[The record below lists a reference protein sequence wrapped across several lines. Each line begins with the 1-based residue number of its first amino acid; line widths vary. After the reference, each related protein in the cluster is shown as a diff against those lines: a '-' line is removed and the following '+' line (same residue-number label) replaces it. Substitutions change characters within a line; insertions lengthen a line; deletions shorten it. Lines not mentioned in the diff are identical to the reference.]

1 MTAIPRHRTPLGRL
15 TSTLLGGAMGALLLA
30 PFGLAQAEDDTVRF
44 GTPQWPGATVKSEVA
59 RQLLDTLGYRT
70 SLREASS
77 SIILEGMA
85 SGDLDVNMAL
95 WRPSQSG
102 MLDPR
107 LEAGELV
114 EVVKNIDGARFQL
127 AVPEYV
133 WDAGVHSMADLAEHA
148 ERFGRTFYGIEPG
161 NVGNELMQNAIDDG
175 TYGLDDWR
183 VAASSETGMMSQVE
197 SDIRNEQW
205 VAFLGWEPHWMNVD
219 FDIRYLEDPE
229 NLWGDASSVSTVV
242 ASDFA
247 ERHPNVIAFLDNMV
261 VPIAVQDQWVYAY
274 SREDQPLEAVA
285 ATWIQ
290 SHPERVN
297 AWLEGVTTADGNTSA
312 QGAYQASR

>member
-1 MTAIPRHRTPLGRL
+1 MTAIPQHRL
-15 TSTLLGGAMGALLLA
+15 TPMFIGSAMGALLLA
-30 PFGLAQAEDDTVRF
+30 PFGLAQAEDDMVRF

-59 RQLLDTLGYRT
+59 RQLLDTLGYST
-70 SLREASS
+70 TLREASS
-77 SIILEGMA
+77 SIILEAMA

-114 EVVKNIDGARFQL
+114 EVVKNINGARFQL

-148 ERFGRTFYGIEPG
+148 ERFDRTFYGIEPG
-161 NVGNELMQNAIDDG
+161 NVGNELMHKAIVNG
-175 TYGLDDWR
+175 TYGLDDWQ
-183 VAASSETGMMSQVE
+183 VAASSVTGMMSQVA
-197 SDIRNEQW
+197 SDVSNDQW

-247 ERHPNVIAFLDNMV
+247 ERHPNVSAFLNNMV
-261 VPIAVQDQWVYAY
+261 VPISVQDQWVYAY

-285 ATWIQ
+285 ANWIQ
-290 SHPERVN
+290 SHPKRVN
-297 AWLEGVTTADGNTSA
+297 AWLEGVTTADGETRA
-312 QGAYQASR
+312 QEAYQASR

>member
-15 TSTLLGGAMGALLLA
+15 TSTLLGAMGALLLA

-107 LEAGELV
+107 LAAGELV

-148 ERFGRTFYGIEPG
+148 ERFDHTFYGIEPG

-175 TYGLDDWR
+175 TYGLDDWQ
-183 VAASSETGMMSQVE
+183 VAASSVTGMMSQVA
-197 SDIRNEQW
+197 SDIRNGQW
-205 VAFLGWEPHWMNVD
+205 IAFLGWEPHWMNVD
-219 FDIRYLEDPE
+219 FDIRYLKDPE

-261 VPIAVQDQWVYAY
+261 VPITVQDQWVYAY

-297 AWLEGVTTADGNTSA
+297 AWLEGVTTADGETRA
-312 QGAYQASR
+312 QDAYQASR

>member
-1 MTAIPRHRTPLGRL
+1 MTATPRHRTPLGRL
-15 TSTLLGGAMGALLLA
+15 KSTLIGGAMGALLLA
-30 PFGLAQAEDDTVRF
+30 PFGIAQAEDDRVRF

-59 RQLLDTLGYRT
+59 RQILDTLGYRT

-107 LEAGELV
+107 LESGELV

-148 ERFGRTFYGIEPG
+148 ERFDRTFYGIEPG
-161 NVGNELMQNAIDDG
+161 NVGNELMQKAIDDG

-197 SDIRNEQW
+197 SDIRNDQW
-205 VAFLGWEPHWMNVD
+205 IAFLGWEPHWMNVD

-247 ERHPNVIAFLDNMV
+247 ERYPNVIAFLDNMV
-261 VPIAVQDQWVYAY
+261 VPIEVQDQWVYAF
-274 SREDQPLEAVA
+274 SRNDQPLEAVA
-285 ATWIQ
+285 ANWIQ

-297 AWLEGVTTADGNTSA
+297 AWLEGVTTADGETRA
-312 QGAYQASR
+312 QDAYQASR

>member
-1 MTAIPRHRTPLGRL
+1 MTDIPRHHTPKGCWIN
-15 TSTLLGGAMGALLLA
+15 TLIGGAMGMLLLA
-30 PFGLAQAEDDTVRF
+30 PFSLAQAEGDAVRF

-59 RQLLDTLGYRT
+59 RQLLETLGYDT
-70 SLREASS
+70 SLREASA

-85 SGDLDVNMAL
+85 IGDLDVNMAL

-107 LEAGELV
+107 VEAGELI
-114 EVVKNIDGARFQL
+114 EVTKNIDGARFQL

-133 WDAGVHSMADLAEHA
+133 WDAGVQSMADLAEHA
-148 ERFGRTFYGIEPG
+148 ERFDRTFYGIEPG

-219 FDIRYLEDPE
+219 YDIRYLEDPE

-261 VPIAVQDQWVYAY
+261 VPIAVQDKWVYAY

-285 ATWIQ
+285 ANWIQ
-290 SHPERVN
+290 SHPERIN
-297 AWLEGVTTADGNTSA
+297 AWLEGVTTADGETRA
-312 QGAYQASR
+312 QDAYQASR

>member
-15 TSTLLGGAMGALLLA
+15 TSTLLGGAMGALMLA

-59 RQLLDTLGYRT
+59 RQLLDTLGYHAT
-70 SLREASS
+70 LRKASS
-77 SIILEGMA
+77 SIILEAMA

-133 WDAGVHSMADLAEHA
+133 WDAGVHSMADLAGHA
-148 ERFGRTFYGIEPG
+148 ERFDRTFYGIEPG
-161 NVGNELMQNAIDDG
+161 NVGNELMHKAIGDG
-175 TYGLDDWR
+175 TYGLDDWQ
-183 VAASSETGMMSQVE
+183 VAASSVTGMMSQVA
-197 SDIRNEQW
+197 SDIRNGQW
-205 VAFLGWEPHWMNVD
+205 IAFLGWEPHWMNVD

-297 AWLEGVTTADGNTSA
+297 AWLEGVTTADGETRA
-312 QGAYQASR
+312 QDAYQASR

>member
-15 TSTLLGGAMGALLLA
+15 TSTLLGAMGALLLA

-107 LEAGELV
+107 LAAGELV

-133 WDAGVHSMADLAEHA
+133 WDAGVHSMADLAGHA
-148 ERFGRTFYGIEPG
+148 ERFDHTFYGIEPG

-175 TYGLDDWR
+175 TYGLDDWQ
-183 VAASSETGMMSQVE
+183 VAASSVTGMMSQVA
-197 SDIRNEQW
+197 SDIRNGQW
-205 VAFLGWEPHWMNVD
+205 IAFLGWEPHWMNVD

-297 AWLEGVTTADGNTSA
+297 AWLEGVTTADGETRA
-312 QGAYQASR
+312 QDAYQASR

>member
-1 MTAIPRHRTPLGRL
+1 MTATPRHCTPLGRL

-107 LEAGELV
+107 LAAGELV

-148 ERFGRTFYGIEPG
+148 ERFGRTFYGIETG

-175 TYGLDDWR
+175 TYGLNDWR

-285 ATWIQ
+285 APWIQ

-297 AWLEGVTTADGNTSA
+297 TWLEGVTTADGEPRA
-312 QGAYQASR
+312 QDAYQASR

>member
-15 TSTLLGGAMGALLLA
+15 TSTLLGAMGALLLA

-107 LEAGELV
+107 LAAGELV

-133 WDAGVHSMADLAEHA
+133 WDAGVHSMADLAGHA
-148 ERFGRTFYGIEPG
+148 ERFDHTFYGIEPG

-175 TYGLDDWR
+175 TYGLDDWQ
-183 VAASSETGMMSQVE
+183 VAASSVTGMMSQVA
-197 SDIRNEQW
+197 SDIRNGQW
-205 VAFLGWEPHWMNVD
+205 IAFLGWEPHWMNVD
-219 FDIRYLEDPE
+219 FDIRYLKDPE

-297 AWLEGVTTADGNTSA
+297 AWLEGVTTADGETRA
-312 QGAYQASR
+312 QDAYQASR